1 VKPQYFLLFVM
12 LFLCSSIVS
21 AQVAV
26 RLNSGEQVTNAIIY
40 ANTGNQPLSGGVL
53 GNHSASDFIISGIQN
68 IHLTESPFINL
79 FRIDEYS
86 PAFNTGTT
94 ASEEL
99 FDLDTFDLD
108 GNPRFSCCAMDI
120 GAFEFYGIQTR
131 ITRQPQNIHT
141 LVGAM
146 PVYLSV
152 ETEGSNLEFQ
162 WHHNTTVF
170 PLMSDSRFP
179 LDGEWSDT
187 GTFFVIA
194 HGVCCN
200 DTSNVV
206 RVIYDNWRLEIHG
219 QCPEDDTWVGFIIP
233 NENQPQQSYDF
244 LWNWQNGVLQTGP
257 FSIIATD
264 PDGRVLQVDS
274 FLQRFLPIQ
283 IDFSIVQPD
292 NIMCDN
298 GRISVTVL
306 NSDFELDFFWEQN
319 GEFFSESQNLNNISF
334 GDYKLFI
341 TRQGQY
347 FCASDTFH
355 FSLACQHRMYSL
367 YISPNNDGLNDW
379 LYIPNIELFPNN
391 RVTIF
396 NAFGEIIFQTDN
408 YNNLCPLANPGNSR
422 VWEGRNRRGQL
433 VPDGVYYY
441 VVESDGVQTMGGWI
455 LMRISN

>member
-1 VKPQYFLLFVM
+1 VKKRLFGLFV
-12 LFLCSSIVS
+12 LLLCATTFRGQGS
-21 AQVAV
+21 ASVI
-26 RLNSGEQVTNAIIY
+26 RLNSGEQIINTIIY
-40 ANTGNQPLSGGVL
+40 GNADNTPLPSGVSGS
-53 GNHSASDFIISGIQN
+53 HSASDFSISGNQN
-68 IHLTESPFINL
+68 VYLDVNPFVDL

-86 PAFNTGTT
+86 PAFNTGTVENLQN
-94 ASEEL
+94 S
-99 FDLDTFDLD
+99 DTLDLD

-120 GAFEFYGIQTR
+120 GAFEFYDIQTR

-152 ETEGSNLEFQ
+152 ETEGRNLEFQ

-206 RVIYDNWRLEIHG
+206 RVIYDDWRLETGGNCINEESWAEFIVIPYENAALQNYMFFWSNG
-219 QCPEDDTWVGFIIP
+219 QTTPRITDL
-233 NENQPQQSYDF
+233 QSGNFRVTAMDF
-244 LWNWQNGVLQTGP
+244 NGR
-257 FSIIATD
+257 SID
-264 PDGRVLQVDS
+264 VDS
-274 FLQRFLPIQ
+274 MFHRFLPIQ
-283 IDFSIVQPD
+283 VDFSIAQPD

-298 GRISVTVL
+298 GRISITVL
-306 NSDFELDFFWEQN
+306 NSDFEHDFFWEQN
-319 GEFFSESQNLNNISF
+319 GEFFSESQNLNNVSF

-341 TRQGQY
+341 TRQGHY
-347 FCASDTFH
+347 FCTFDTFH

-367 YISPNNDGLNDW
+367 YISPNDDGLNDW
-379 LYIPNIELFPNN
+379 LYIPNIIFFPNN
-391 RVTIF
+391 TVTIF
-396 NAFGEIIFQTDN
+396 NAFGEIIFQEDN
-408 YNNLCPLANPGNSR
+408 YDNVNVR
-422 VWEGRNRRGQL
+422 WYGRNRRGQL

-441 VVESDGVQTMGGWI
+441 VVENDGVQTMGGWI
-455 LMRISN
+455 LMRTSQ